1 MSTMKIINSVVLF
14 SLIIAVTACKQAAKP
29 VQNAETK
36 TDSGKATVAR
46 VVNTANTADVFNTY
60 IGLKNQF
67 LKSNVTG
74 IKSTAALL
82 ENKLAGIKGCT
93 ETATLAHQI
102 TTSNDI
108 DAQRSTFLI
117 LSKDI
122 IGLVKGAKF
131 KAATIY
137 VDYCPMADSGKG
149 GYWLSVNKAI
159 ENPYFPEHMKECGQV
174 KEQIN

>member
-1 MSTMKIINSVVLF
+1 MKIINNVILF
-14 SLIIAVTACKQAAKP
+14 SLLIAVTACNQTAKP
-29 VQNAETK
+29 VKDEVVK
-36 TDSGKATVAR
+36 IDSNKAVVAQ
-46 VVNTANTADVFNTY
+46 VVDTANTAEVFNAY

-67 LKSNVTG
+67 LRSDVDS
-74 IKSTAALL
+74 IKNTALGL
-82 ENKLAGIKGCT
+82 ESKLAGIKGCT

-102 TTSNDI
+102 ATSTDI
-108 DAQRSTFLI
+108 KVQRNTFLI

-122 IGLVKGAKF
+122 VTLVKGSKF
-131 KAATIY
+131 KSAPIY
-137 VDYCPMADSGKG
+137 VDYCPMADNGKG